1 MCFMGNSRKQSTTCF
16 SFLHTPACIKT
27 IGAFNALHQLSHITE
42 NTREAK
48 SMVMDYQYKERIF
61 IKDTF
66 NMISESVEAA
76 VLLKTEISMKAYLKI
91 TTHMAKELTT
101 GVTEKSMKDSSRMG
115 RNMASAG
122 MPIPTAISS
131 RAFIRIT

>member
-1 MCFMGNSRKQSTTCF
+1 
-16 SFLHTPACIKT
+16 
-27 IGAFNALHQLSHITE
+27 
-42 NTREAK
+42 
-48 SMVMDYQYKERIF
+48 MVMDYQYKERIF